1 MANTFKSEFSK
12 KVYVNVVNVDDFEYE
27 LLEPLFNEY
36 GYGFV
41 SPEDNVIFID
51 GQYDSL
57 YQKIVEAHEVSHILL
72 GHDENEGEDDEVE
85 ADLLAISILN
95 KFGYSREA
103 KFLGRKFKGRHGLS
117 LNDISLKFLKDKVD
131 IYSKKI
137 KVKK

>member
-72 GHDENEGEDDEVE
+72 GHNENEGEDDEVE

-95 KFGYSREA
+95 KFGYAREA
-103 KFLGRKFKGRHGLS
+103 KFLSRKFKGRHGLS